1 MLLTSLF
8 EASTNS
14 AVLGWGRGMGH
25 KGHMLLA
32 QAVLH
37 HAEQLNA
44 KAYFVVSRTSLV
56 DPATGQPWAD
66 RPTFTKTKDDPL
78 TPEEKLATYRK
89 VFPQN
94 AEVFSVASADATKLE
109 QVLAKIAKDGYR
121 NVTLVVG
128 EDQKNSMG
136 YLTNPDKSGVPPF
149 KQAGLDNLTIIS
161 RQDTKAPGSD
171 PSAPDYQE
179 GPRATP
185 MRAVLTDPT
194 KSEEEQFAVWRDAMP
209 DNLSD
214 DEVMDLMNKAKQRM
228 AAIPPKKGAAPVAED
243 QVDELD
249 VSKTLKFA
257 TKAHS
262 KQKYGDKP
270 YISHPRSV
278 ASTGKKFFGAAFT
291 TDAIK
296 VALLHDIVEDT
307 PYKLEQ
313 LAKMGYAPE
322 VVQAVELLTK
332 NKNLSYADNIKAII
346 ASGNKL
352 AMMVKYADNYQNF
365 TGDKSDWDT
374 DRAAHSQKKYL
385 ASLDMLGNVLGV
397 NKHQSTESLNESVK
411 PQASIIFDTYNP
423 PNKDSIDGWK
433 VAAKTKFWFV
443 GTDKKRKDSK
453 NPLPYEIK
461 LVCMETAWPL
471 VKTHIKNV
479 NNLLELAA
487 EAYKETGE
495 IELFVCTNKESEY
508 KKVLQYNG
516 HKGPHGYY
524 DFERITRRAVPYYR
538 HDKALKT
545 ALLDK
550 DKDAFKQATGIDPEK
565 KVVANHVRYEYYD
578 LLEKFLIKRSLS
590 ETRLIELEETVRMS
604 AAVKLQRAWD
614 QQQAKSAAS
623 RKRGQELLNPPK
635 PQEPK
640 KDEKVAEGSLNEFAP
655 DGFNGGDDDEGFSP
669 EIAKMAQDD
678 GFTKGAGLADGATL
692 ERAMAINHWHSTH
705 GGMYKQYF
713 AKGFKAGRMD
723 KIRHNNKQYNLNLK
737 LMKDGSIR
745 HGEQG
750 VAEGLPQT
758 LRKVVPGH
766 AKREIDRKMDAG
778 KFGKTDADKDANF
791 QRYKKIQD
799 KLKEQGVAEGAP
811 IVVMP
816 RSDRIKKAEPTKV
829 RYQGDIVPPTNP
841 PSTERRGVKGRPG
854 QRPMPDYDKVSEKIK
869 GADGKACWDGYRYN
883 GTENGSDK
891 CVKVSE
897 DIEDKMAS
905 LIRLLENK

>member
-1 MLLTSLF
+1 
-8 EASTNS
+8 
-14 AVLGWGRGMGH
+14 
-25 KGHMLLA
+25 
-32 QAVLH
+32 
-37 HAEQLNA
+37 
-44 KAYFVVSRTSLV
+44 
-56 DPATGQPWAD
+56 
-66 RPTFTKTKDDPL
+66 
-78 TPEEKLATYRK
+78 
-89 VFPQN
+89 
-94 AEVFSVASADATKLE
+94 
-109 QVLAKIAKDGYR
+109 
-121 NVTLVVG
+121 
-128 EDQKNSMG
+128 
-136 YLTNPDKSGVPPF
+136 
-149 KQAGLDNLTIIS
+149 
-161 RQDTKAPGSD
+161 
-171 PSAPDYQE
+171 
-179 GPRATP
+179 

-365 TGDKSDWDT
+365 TGDKSDWDA

-385 ASLDMLGNVLGV
+385 ASLDMLGDVLGV
-397 NKHQSTESLNESVK
+397 KKHQSTESLNESVD
-411 PQASIIFDTYNP
+411 PQASIIFDAYNP
-423 PNKDSIDGWK
+423 PDKDSIDGWK

-453 NPLPYEIK
+453 NPLPFDTK
-461 LVCMETAWPL
+461 LVCMETAWPK
-471 VKTHIKNV
+471 VKSHIKV
-479 NNLLELAA
+479 VTNLLELAA

-495 IELFVCTNKESEY
+495 IELFVCTNKEAEY

-550 DKDAFKQATGIDPEK
+550 DKEAFKQATGIDPEK

-604 AAVKLQRAWD
+604 AAAKLQRAWD
-614 QQQAKSAAS
+614 QQQAKSTAS
-623 RKRGQELLNPPK
+623 RKRGEEYMAQIKQDVANKNKKPDEQKNEQSVSELFEPSTDYYTLSNGKMVQVNYRPSTDGRSPTPFTDVKVSYVDPALK
-635 PQEPK
+635 PQ
-640 KDEKVAEGSLNEFAP
+640 GSSFDSTGQAQRWDAAP
-655 DGFNGGDDDEGFSP
+655 DGVKQAIEKFVRQP
-669 EIAKMAQDD
+669 QQD
-678 GFTKGAGLADGATL
+678 
-692 ERAMAINHWHSTH
+692 
-705 GGMYKQYF
+705 
-713 AKGFKAGRMD
+713 
-723 KIRHNNKQYNLNLK
+723 
-737 LMKDGSIR
+737 
-745 HGEQG
+745 
-750 VAEGLPQT
+750 VA
-758 LRKVVPGH
+758 
-766 AKREIDRKMDAG
+766 
-778 KFGKTDADKDANF
+778 
-791 QRYKKIQD
+791 
-799 KLKEQGVAEGAP
+799 
-811 IVVMP
+811 
-816 RSDRIKKAEPTKV
+816 
-829 RYQGDIVPPTNP
+829 
-841 PSTERRGVKGRPG
+841 
-854 QRPMPDYDKVSEKIK
+854 EKIK
-869 GADGKACWDGYRYN
+869 GTDGKACWKRYRYAGTKN
-883 GTENGSDK
+883 GKDK
-891 CVKVSE
+891 CVPVSE
-897 DIEDKMAS
+897 NIENKMAS

>member
-8 EASTNS
+8 EAGAPKS

-32 QAVLH
+32 KAVLH
-37 HAEQLNA
+37 HAQENNA
-44 KAYFVVSRTSLV
+44 KPFFVVSRTSLV
-56 DPATGQPWAD
+56 DPATGQPWTD
-66 RPTFTKTKDDPL
+66 KPTFTKTKDDPL
-78 TPEEKLATYRK
+78 SPEEKLATYRK

-94 AEVFSVASADATKLE
+94 AEVFSVATPDASTLDK
-109 QVLAKIAKDGYR
+109 VLAKIAGEGFSK
-121 NVTLVVG
+121 VILIVG
-128 EDQKNSMG
+128 EQEKASFSF
-136 YLTNPDKSGVPPF
+136 LTRPDKSGVPPY
-149 KQAGLDNLTIIS
+149 QRAGLTDLEIIS
-161 RQDTKAPGSD
+161 RQDTTE
-171 PSAPDYQE
+171 PSSIKGGPEYQE

-194 KSEEEQFAVWRDAMP
+194 KSEEEQFAVWRRDMP

-214 DEVMDLMNKAKQRM
+214 EEVKDLMLKAKQRM
-228 AAIPPKKGAAPVAED
+228 SMVPLKKGAAAVAED

-365 TGDKSDWDT
+365 TGDKSDWDA

-385 ASLDMLGNVLGV
+385 ASLDMLGDVLGV
-397 NKHQSTESLNESVK
+397 TKHLNQPNENPATSINESVK
-411 PQASIIFDTYNP
+411 PQVSIVFNAYNP
-423 PNKDSIDGWK
+423 PDKDSIGGWK

-453 NPLPYEIK
+453 NPLPFETK
-461 LVCMETAWPL
+461 LVCMETAWPE
-471 VKTHIKNV
+471 VKSHVKVVDNW
-479 NNLLELAA
+479 LELAA
-487 EAYKETGE
+487 AAYKETGE
-495 IELFVCTNKESEY
+495 IELFVCTNKEAEY
-508 KKVLQYNG
+508 KKVLEYNG

-538 HDKALKT
+538 HDKALKS

-550 DKDAFKQATGIDPEK
+550 DKEAFKQATGIAPEK

-590 ETRLIELEETVRMS
+590 ETTLIELEETVRMS
-604 AAVKLQRAWD
+604 TAVKLQRAWD

-640 KDEKVAEGSLNEFAP
+640 KDEKTS
-655 DGFNGGDDDEGFSP
+655 
-669 EIAKMAQDD
+669 
-678 GFTKGAGLADGATL
+678 
-692 ERAMAINHWHSTH
+692 
-705 GGMYKQYF
+705 
-713 AKGFKAGRMD
+713 
-723 KIRHNNKQYNLNLK
+723 
-737 LMKDGSIR
+737 
-745 HGEQG
+745 
-750 VAEGLPQT
+750 
-758 LRKVVPGH
+758 
-766 AKREIDRKMDAG
+766 
-778 KFGKTDADKDANF
+778 
-791 QRYKKIQD
+791 
-799 KLKEQGVAEGAP
+799 EGAP
-811 IVVMP
+811 IVVAQAP
-816 RSDRIKKAEPTKV
+816 IDIRNPKKTPQPYRNK
-829 RYQGDIVPPTNP
+829 GDIVPDTNP
-841 PSTERRGVKGRPG
+841 PSTEKRGVKGRPG
-854 QRPMPDYDKVSEKIK
+854 QRPMPDYDKVEEKIK
-869 GADGKACWDGYRYN
+869 GADGKACWDGYRYD

-897 DIEDKMAS
+897 DIENKMAS

>member
-44 KAYFVVSRTSLV
+44 KPYFVVSRTSLV

-89 VFPQN
+89 VFPQH

-109 QVLAKIAKDGYR
+109 QVLAKIAKDGYK

-128 EDQKNSMG
+128 EDQKKSMG
-136 YLTNPDKSGVPPF
+136 YLTNPDKSGIPPY
-149 KQAGLDNLTIIS
+149 KQVGIETLAIIS

-171 PSAPDYQE
+171 PAAPDYQE

-194 KSEEEQFAVWRDAMP
+194 KSEEDQFAVWRDAMP

-214 DEVMDLMNKAKQRM
+214 EEVLDLMNKAKQRM

-365 TGDKSDWDT
+365 TGDKSDWDA

-385 ASLDMLGNVLGV
+385 ASLDMLGDVLGV
-397 NKHQSTESLNESVK
+397 TKHLNQPNENPATSINESVK
-411 PQASIIFDTYNP
+411 PQVSIVFNAYNP
-423 PNKDSIDGWK
+423 PDKDSIGGWK

-453 NPLPYEIK
+453 NPLPFETK
-461 LVCMETAWPL
+461 LVCMETAWPE
-471 VKTHIKNV
+471 VKSHVKVVDNW
-479 NNLLELAA
+479 LELAA
-487 EAYKETGE
+487 AAYKETGE
-495 IELFVCTNKESEY
+495 IELFVCTNKEAEY
-508 KKVLQYNG
+508 KKVLEYNG

-538 HDKALKT
+538 HDKALKS

-550 DKDAFKQATGIDPEK
+550 DKEAFKQSTGIAPEK

-590 ETRLIELEETVRMS
+590 ETTLIELEETVRMS
-604 AAVKLQRAWD
+604 TAVKLQRAWER
-614 QQQAKSAAS
+614 QQQQSAAS
-623 RKRGQELLNPPK
+623 RQRGKDLLNPPK
-635 PQEPK
+635 
-640 KDEKVAEGSLNEFAP
+640 KDEPVKSTGSTELNEVGEPTINYYTLSNGKMVQVTYRPDMHQSPIPFTDVDVSYVDPALKPQGGSFDSTGQAERWDSAP
-655 DGFNGGDDDEGFSP
+655 DGV
-669 EIAKMAQDD
+669 KQ
-678 GFTKGAGLADGATL
+678 
-692 ERAMAINHWHSTH
+692 AIQKFVTRP
-705 GGMYKQYF
+705 Q
-713 AKGFKAGRMD
+713 
-723 KIRHNNKQYNLNLK
+723 
-737 LMKDGSIR
+737 
-745 HGEQG
+745 QG
-750 VAEGLPQT
+750 
-758 LRKVVPGH
+758 
-766 AKREIDRKMDAG
+766 
-778 KFGKTDADKDANF
+778 
-791 QRYKKIQD
+791 
-799 KLKEQGVAEGAP
+799 
-811 IVVMP
+811 
-816 RSDRIKKAEPTKV
+816 
-829 RYQGDIVPPTNP
+829 
-841 PSTERRGVKGRPG
+841 
-854 QRPMPDYDKVSEKIK
+854 VSEKIK
-869 GADGKACWDGYRYN
+869 GADGKACWKGYKYAGTKN
-883 GTENGSDK
+883 GKDK
-891 CVKVSE
+891 CVPIGE
-897 DIEDKMAS
+897 DIENKMTS

>member
-44 KAYFVVSRTSLV
+44 KPYFVVSRTSLV

-89 VFPQN
+89 VFPQH

-109 QVLAKIAKDGYR
+109 QVLAKIAKDGYK

-128 EDQKNSMG
+128 EDQKKSMG
-136 YLTNPDKSGVPPF
+136 YLTNPDKSGIPPY
-149 KQAGLDNLTIIS
+149 KQVGIETLAIIS

-171 PSAPDYQE
+171 PAAPDYQE

-214 DEVMDLMNKAKQRM
+214 EEVLDLMNKAKQRM

-365 TGDKSDWDT
+365 TGDKSDWDA

-385 ASLDMLGNVLGV
+385 ASLDMLGDVLGV
-397 NKHQSTESLNESVK
+397 KKHQSTESLNESVD
-411 PQASIIFDTYNP
+411 PQASIIFDAYNP
-423 PNKDSIDGWK
+423 PDKDSIDGWK

-453 NPLPYEIK
+453 NPLPFDTK
-461 LVCMETAWPL
+461 LVCMETAWPK
-471 VKTHIKNV
+471 VKSHIKV
-479 NNLLELAA
+479 VTNLLELAA

-495 IELFVCTNKESEY
+495 IELFVCTNKEAEY

-550 DKDAFKQATGIDPEK
+550 DKEAFKQATGIDPEK

-604 AAVKLQRAWD
+604 AAAKLQRAWD
-614 QQQAKSAAS
+614 QQQAKSTAS
-623 RKRGQELLNPPK
+623 RKRGEEYMAQIKQDVANKNKKPDEPKDESVMSFLATPTHSVEKKPTTSSAEMRKYFEKDKPSKPEKIERGNGDKKSQQVYTRSAEAQSVSELFEPSTDYYTLSNGKMVQVNYRPSTDGRSPTPFTDVKVSYVDPALK
-635 PQEPK
+635 PQ
-640 KDEKVAEGSLNEFAP
+640 GSSFDSTGQAQRWDAAP
-655 DGFNGGDDDEGFSP
+655 DGVKQAIEKFVRQP
-669 EIAKMAQDD
+669 QQD
-678 GFTKGAGLADGATL
+678 
-692 ERAMAINHWHSTH
+692 
-705 GGMYKQYF
+705 
-713 AKGFKAGRMD
+713 
-723 KIRHNNKQYNLNLK
+723 
-737 LMKDGSIR
+737 
-745 HGEQG
+745 
-750 VAEGLPQT
+750 VA
-758 LRKVVPGH
+758 
-766 AKREIDRKMDAG
+766 
-778 KFGKTDADKDANF
+778 
-791 QRYKKIQD
+791 
-799 KLKEQGVAEGAP
+799 
-811 IVVMP
+811 
-816 RSDRIKKAEPTKV
+816 
-829 RYQGDIVPPTNP
+829 
-841 PSTERRGVKGRPG
+841 
-854 QRPMPDYDKVSEKIK
+854 EKIK
-869 GADGKACWDGYRYN
+869 GTDGKACWKGKRYA
-883 GTENGSDK
+883 GTENGKDK
-891 CVKVSE
+891 CVPVSE
-897 DIEDKMAS
+897 NIENKMAS